1 MENID
6 FGHYNFNPEAY
17 AAEVRKIYNDF
28 PDGVS
33 LSPEYAHFIQNDT
46 LRLLIRLA
54 RYKFIARLIKKED
67 NVLEVGSGSG
77 MGSIFLGQHCNKVR
91 GIDIKESEVND
102 AIALN
107 KRPNVE
113 FFKQDLFD
121 IDVNELHD
129 VILSLDVIEHM
140 PDGLDHK
147 LIETKLK
154 HLKDSGMIIVGT
166 PSFYSYEH
174 QSAISKASHFKCFD
188 LPDLEKLVGKYVKRT
203 LSFSMNDELVHTG
216 YYKMAWY
223 YFVIGFGKK

>member
-1 MENID
+1 MKQID
-6 FGHYNFNPEAY
+6 FGTYNFDPEAY

-28 PDGVS
+28 PDGVC
-33 LSPEYAHFIQNDT
+33 LSPEYAHFLQNDT

-67 NVLEVGSGSG
+67 SILEVGSGSG
-77 MGSIFLGQHCNKVR
+77 MGSIFLGQHCKKVR

-107 KRPNVE
+107 KRSNVE
-113 FFKQDLFD
+113 FSKEDLFD
-121 IDVNELHD
+121 IDVKELYD
-129 VILSLDVIEHM
+129 VIVSLDVIEHM
-140 PDGLDHK
+140 PDGLDAK

-166 PSFYSYEH
+166 PSHYSYEH

-188 LPDLEKLVGKYVKRT
+188 LPDLEKLVGKYVQRT